1 MYFCE
6 YIKSN
11 NSRFDLCNDEDT
23 PLWCDVFVMGD
34 IEILDMSIYTKKFIK
49 EVLFDKYKNYYF
61 VRSHIGDDY
70 THITYFKEEEN
81 K

>member
-1 MYFCE
+1 MNFCE
-6 YIKSN
+6 YVKSH
-11 NSRFDLCNDEDT
+11 SIFELYNDEDT
-23 PLWCDVFVMGD
+23 PLWCDFFVIGD

-81 K
+81 R